1 MLVPD
6 TMRLG
11 QLIYEINKKMIA
23 RQNNNLSSLGVTVQ
37 QALVIAYLDKS
48 KDKKVTQRMI
58 EIGLN
63 NTNPTVTNII
73 KSMMSKNLIYKIQDK
88 VDKRMYYLYLTPL
101 ALKIA
106 PECVKRMEDTDKAAY
121 KNLTEEELKTI
132 RVLLEKLDF

>member
-23 RQNNNLSSLGVTVQ
+23 RQNNNLVSLGVTVQ

-48 KDKKVTQRMI
+48 KDKKVI

-88 VDKRMYYLYLTPL
+88 VDKRKYYLYLTPL
-101 ALKIA
+101 GLSIA
-106 PECVKRMEDTDKAAY
+106 SECAKRMEATDIAAY
-121 KNLTEEELKTI
+121 KNLTEEELKTL
-132 RVLLEKLDF
+132 RVLLEKVEF